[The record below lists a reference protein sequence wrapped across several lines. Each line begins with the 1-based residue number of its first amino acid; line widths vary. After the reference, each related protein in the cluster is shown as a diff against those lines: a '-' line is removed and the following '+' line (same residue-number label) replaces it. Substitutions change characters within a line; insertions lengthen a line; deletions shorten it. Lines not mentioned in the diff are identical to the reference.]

1 MIIIKELSTDE
12 KRQYITWRKKFSCI
26 ISYLLGKPVVANCAV
41 NGKVTLRAL
50 TKDHKRQF
58 RYAFSLKT
66 RIKQKLRG
74 IRTILSGK
82 PLVANWW
89 ISGPDEQ

>member
-1 MIIIKELSTDE
+1 MIIIKELSADE

-26 ISYLLGKPVVANCAV
+26 ISYLLGKPVVANCVV
-41 NGKVTLRAL
+41 NGKITLRAL

-58 RYAFSLKT
+58 RYAYPLKT
-66 RIKQKLRG
+66 RIENKLHG
-74 IRTILSGK
+74 IIKILSGE
-82 PLVANWW
+82 PLIANWW